1 VQAKEEFRRLPVA
14 ERRQMI
20 EVLQSGILPM
30 PRDLSAIMLAELN
43 TVSSPTD
50 QRPLNS
56 TGEVVVRQM
65 RTKII

>member
-50 QRPLNS
+50 QRPLN
-56 TGEVVVRQM
+56 
-65 RTKII
+65 